1 MSRVI
6 LKLEKVNKHYRDKK
20 RDLHIINDLEL
31 EVEEGEFIAI
41 MGKSGSGKSTL
52 LNLIGALDRPDSGSI
67 YYDGK
72 EINGFS
78 ETSLDSL
85 RNEFLG
91 FVFQFHY
98 LLPEF
103 SALENVML
111 PAMLAKKNDV
121 EAIKKR
127 AKELLED
134 VELGDRLHHKP
145 AELSGGEKQRVAVA
159 RAMINSPKLIL
170 ADEPTGNLDEETSE
184 NIHRLLK
191 KINSEKKQT
200 IVVVTHSSELAG
212 ICDKRFYLKK
222 GRLSTSKD

>member
-1 MSRVI
+1 MSKAI
-6 LKLEKVNKHYRDKK
+6 LELQKVNKHYKDKK

-31 EVEEGEFIAI
+31 EVKEGEFIAI
-41 MGKSGSGKSTL
+41 LGKSGSGKSTL

-72 EINGFS
+72 EISGFS
-78 ETSLDSL
+78 ESDLDSL
-85 RNEFLG
+85 RNAFLG

-103 SALENVML
+103 TALENVML
-111 PAMLAKKNDV
+111 PAMLMKKNSVDD
-121 EAIKKR
+121 IRKR
-127 AKELLED
+127 ATELLKD
-134 VELGDRLHHKP
+134 VELGDRLSHKP
-145 AELSGGEKQRVAVA
+145 SELSGGEKQRVAVA

-191 KINSEKKQT
+191 KINSEMKQT
-200 IVVVTHSSELAG
+200 IVVVTHSSELAS

-222 GRLSTSKD
+222 GKLVTSNE

>member
-1 MSRVI
+1 MSKTI
-6 LKLEKVNKHYRDKK
+6 LELKKVNKHYKDKK

-31 EVEEGEFIAI
+31 EVKEGEFIAI
-41 MGKSGSGKSTL
+41 LGKSGSGKSTL

-78 ETSLDSL
+78 ESDLDSL
-85 RNEFLG
+85 RNAFLG

-103 SALENVML
+103 TALENVML
-111 PAMLAKKNDV
+111 PAMLMKKNSVDD
-121 EAIKKR
+121 IRKR
-127 AKELLED
+127 ATELLQD
-134 VELGDRLHHKP
+134 VELGDRLNHKP

-200 IVVVTHSSELAG
+200 IVVVTHSSELAS
-212 ICDKRFYLKK
+212 ICDNRFYLKK
-222 GRLSTSKD
+222 GKLVTSND